1 MTDDL
6 PEVRKG
12 HPYVMHDM
20 LLSVSSSISKVSAY
34 MKNFE
39 GGIMKGNMNFTGN
52 GTAFHSAAVGSYF
65 LHETDCQFSCSQAY
79 ELEKYGDA
87 DGTLVAVSHSGK
99 TKSTLDAMLKYK
111 KKAVTVGITH
121 DPGSPISRESDY
133 SIVLPDRDLSLC
145 NTKAFF
151 DNALAVMHISSAYS
165 GLDPGMDRIES
176 DIARVIS
183 TSEERAREVIS
194 TMPTPDY
201 MYVLGAGP
209 NYYGAR
215 EAAQKIKEAAHIPA
229 EGIELEE
236 FNHGCTAVMTEKT
249 AIVLLCSPTVDR
261 RAMEIIRASRHV
273 GSPTLT
279 INGEGDYNVDILE
292 PESED
297 FSPLYNMGL
306 LYFMAYYLALK
317 VGVNPDLLR
326 FEDPRYRRYDSEVFP
341 PGTH

>member
-20 LLSVSSSISKVSAY
+20 LRSVSSSIAKVSEY
-34 MKNFE
+34 MKNFDA
-39 GGIMKGNMNFTGN
+39 GIMKGNLNFTGN
-52 GTAFHSAAVGSYF
+52 GTAFHSAEVGSYF
-65 LHETDCQFSCSQAY
+65 LRETDRPSCCIQAY
-79 ELEKYGDA
+79 ELENYGNA

-111 KKAVTVGITH
+111 KKAVTIGITH
-121 DPGSPISRESDY
+121 DADSPISRESDY
-133 SIVLPDRDLSLC
+133 SVVLPGRDLSLC

-151 DNALAVMHISSAYS
+151 DNALAVMHMSSAYS
-165 GLDPGMDRIES
+165 AFNPGLDKIES
-176 DIARVIS
+176 DIVKVIS
-183 TSEERAREVIS
+183 SCEGSAKEIIS
-194 TMPTPDY
+194 NMPTPEH

-249 AIVLLCSPTVDR
+249 AIVLLCNPTVDE

-279 INGEGDYNVDILE
+279 INGEGDYNVDIME
-292 PESED
+292 PESEN
-297 FSPLYNMGL
+297 FSPLYNMGP
-306 LYFMAYYLALK
+306 LYFLAYYLALK

-326 FEDPRYRRYDSEVFP
+326 FEDPRYRAYDNEVFP